1 MQSNVVNPAAEK
13 SLLPPLPMDSDAH
26 YQLENL
32 RLEDFA
38 PTQPEYDAGENRL
51 DLGGISSTVYTH
63 RHSPCGEPVPQLDL
77 QDATRTPAELE
88 PADTSSK
95 GVLEIALTHGYPLGS
110 ELVPQPDYRPHTA
123 NDRRRYVEQV
133 QLGAPILFFT
143 QGSTL
148 GIPLRDALA
157 SRFMHLDGRDDPMFA
172 DRGPS
177 VHIRLV
183 VSDYLLPTHSQENLT
198 FDFSSC
204 ARALPGDPV
213 AGLCALEQADS
224 HQRLP
229 ESSPASNTREAC
241 TQRCKDHQAEMTD
254 RRMEDEAE
262 AKWRVG
268 GRHIRVEDLVLVG
281 LQHVSMGSWQAH
293 VRVVWRQ

>member
-1 MQSNVVNPAAEK
+1 MRRACPTARPASEY
-13 SLLPPLPMDSDAH
+13 ST
-26 YQLENL
+26 
-32 RLEDFA
+32 
-38 PTQPEYDAGENRL
+38 TQCA
-51 DLGGISSTVYTH
+51 T
-63 RHSPCGEPVPQLDL
+63 RHTDVPR
-77 QDATRTPAELE
+77 QDATRTPAELA

-241 TQRCKDHQAEMTD
+241 TQRCKDHQAVHHRQSVHVPSFSPFAQPLAGND
-254 RRMEDEAE
+254 GSPD
-262 AKWRVG
+262 G
-268 GRHIRVEDLVLVG
+268 GRGGGEVACW
-281 LQHVSMGSWQAH
+281 WQTH
-293 VRVVWRQ
+293 QS